1 MKMKTSTALRLL
13 PASLLLLMG
22 AAACN
27 SDLPEDDSVEWN
39 KRNQD
44 FVETEA
50 ARTENGK
57 PYYTRVS
64 PDWAPSAFVLMHW
77 HNDRSLTASNLQPLD
92 NSTCY
97 VKYELENID
106 GEKLQDSYSMN
117 TYGDSIYR
125 CRPCENIV
133 GFWTALRN
141 MHAGDSVTV
150 IIPASAGY
158 GNASSGKV
166 KPYSTLVY
174 HLKLKS
180 VPAFEIPRE
189 P

>member
-1 MKMKTSTALRLL
+1 MPIKHFTALRLL
-13 PASLLLLMG
+13 PAAMAVALG
-22 AAACN
+22 VTACN

-39 KRNQD
+39 QRNQEYL
-44 FVETEA
+44 VTAEN
-50 ARTENGK
+50 RTENGK
-57 PYYTRVS
+57 PYFTRVS
-64 PDWAPSAFVLMHW
+64 PDWAPSAYVLMHW

-106 GEKLQDSYSMN
+106 GERLQTSYEMT

-125 CRPCENIV
+125 CRPCDNIV

-150 IIPASAGY
+150 VIPANAGY
-158 GNASSGKV
+158 GPAISGKV
-166 KPYSTLVY
+166 KAFSTLIY
-174 HLKLKS
+174 HMKLKS